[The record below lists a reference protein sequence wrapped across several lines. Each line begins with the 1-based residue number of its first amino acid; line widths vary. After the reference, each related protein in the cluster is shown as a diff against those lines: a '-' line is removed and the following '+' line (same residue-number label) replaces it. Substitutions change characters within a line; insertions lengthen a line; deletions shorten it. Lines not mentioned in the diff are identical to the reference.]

1 VIFSDA
7 DPTYNKRMTK
17 AVTSLVIR
25 FPFFGY
31 LLFGSSVKVHADS
44 CNTMET
50 DGVGIF
56 CGRKF
61 VIAEDFEIVMFG
73 LLHELLHIYFN
84 HHGRR
89 ETRDPKLWNIAADI
103 FVNGQCGE
111 LLGTLDSRS
120 QLIRW
125 PVPPRFIQYQ
135 SWADGKTVEEIYV
148 ILKKE
153 EEAKAG
159 STSKYLPEK
168 GQDDEV
174 GNGTDMREPP
184 AAPGKV
190 EDGVDTG
197 PQQANKDF
205 QEAFRQDIAHAKA
218 LSETS
223 SMHKALPNVVR
234 ERMEK
239 VLRPT
244 LPWGSLIRGGLSSD
258 LGWDEATYA
267 PPKMKYYPIILPQT
281 RVVKERILL
290 LGIDVSTSVTDAL
303 IRIFITNVQAAA
315 HRATKVIVVT
325 FDAVVREQ
333 YTTTQP
339 RHIFDHVKFKSGE
352 HSYTSAIELFEI
364 AAKEKPSAICILTDG
379 HIKLPDKPV
388 KKTTFV
394 IPTGGLK
401 PPWGTTYVMEHP
413 W

>member
-1 VIFSDA
+1 VILSDA
-7 DPTYNKRMTK
+7 DQVYNNRMTK
-17 AVTSLVIR
+17 AATSLVIR

-31 LLFGSSVKVHADS
+31 LLFGSSVRVQADD
-44 CNTMET
+44 CATMET
-50 DGVGIF
+50 DGIGIF

-61 VIAEDFEIVMFG
+61 AATEDFEILMFG
-73 LLHELLHIYFN
+73 LLHELLHVYFN

-89 ETRDPKLWNIAADI
+89 ENRDPKLWNIAADI

-111 LLGTLDSRS
+111 LLGSLDVRG
-120 QLIRW
+120 QLVRW
-125 PVPPRFIQYQ
+125 PVPKRFIQYVF
-135 SWADGKTVEEIYV
+135 WADGKTVEEIYTV
-148 ILKKE
+148 LKKE

-159 STSKYLPEK
+159 STKQYLPE
-168 GQDDEV
+168 GGENDEV

-184 AAPGKV
+184 SAPAG
-190 EDGVDTG
+190 EEEGVDSG
-197 PQQANKDF
+197 PQQMNKDF
-205 QEAFRQDIAHAKA
+205 QEAFRQDVAHAKA
-218 LSETS
+218 MSEHSPLHKDLSQI
-223 SMHKALPNVVR
+223 VR
-234 ERMEK
+234 ERMDK

-244 LPWGSLIRGGLSSD
+244 LPWGSLVRGGLSTD

-281 RVVKERILL
+281 RVVKERVLL

-325 FDAVVREQ
+325 FDAIVREQ

-339 RHIFDHVKFKSGE
+339 RHIFDHVKFKSGA

-401 PPWGTTYVMEHP
+401 PPWGTTYVMEYP